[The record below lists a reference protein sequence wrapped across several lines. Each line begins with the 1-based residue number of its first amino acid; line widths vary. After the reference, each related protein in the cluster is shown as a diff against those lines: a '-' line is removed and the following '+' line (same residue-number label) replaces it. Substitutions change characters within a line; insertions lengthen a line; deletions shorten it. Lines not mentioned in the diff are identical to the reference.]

1 MVRKTVTWIV
11 IADGE
16 KARIVANEGVGKGLA
31 AVPGQALATTLHADR
46 EILADRPGRVQ
57 ESVGAAR
64 HAIQPRIDWHRFEK
78 RLFARRVAGLLDTL
92 SGKGAFDRLVL
103 VAPPRTLGDL
113 RAALAA
119 ATKAKV
125 TGEIDK
131 DLTQIPDQDLPGH
144 LERVVVL

>member
-1 MVRKTVTWIV
+1 VRKTVTWIV

-16 KARIVANEGVGKGLA
+16 KARIVANEGAGKGLA
-31 AVPGQALATTLHADR
+31 PAGHALSTTLHADR
-46 EILADRPGRVQ
+46 DIYADRPGRAQ

-64 HAIQPRIDWHRFEK
+64 HAIQPRVDWHRFEK
-78 RLFARRVAGLLDTL
+78 QQFARRVAEMLDSE

-113 RAALAA
+113 RAALGA
-119 ATKAKV
+119 ATRAKV

-131 DLTQIPDQDLPGH
+131 DLTPIADHDLPGH
-144 LERVVVL
+144 LEKVIVL

>member
-1 MVRKTVTWIV
+1 VRKTVTWIV

-31 AVPGQALATTLHADR
+31 AVAGHSLSTTLHADR
-46 EILADRPGRVQ
+46 EIHSDRPGRVQ
-57 ESVGAAR
+57 DSLGAAR
-64 HAIQPRIDWHRFEK
+64 HAIQPRVDWHRFEK
-78 RLFARRVAGLLDTL
+78 QQFARRVADMLDAE

-113 RAALAA
+113 RAALAQT
-119 ATKAKV
+119 TKAKV

-131 DLTQIPDQDLPGH
+131 DLTQITDHDLPGH
-144 LERVVVL
+144 LGKVVVL